1 MQNLTTQEQGYLQQ
15 PEGREATSFNTEAAQ
30 EFMAN
35 LRTKLDA
42 VLTGELQKLV
52 DGEDITEA
60 QYTAS
65 METVGDYLSDMLGQ
79 LPVWDVAR
87 RNDSLDDM
95 DAAYN
100 GAQE

>member
-1 MQNLTTQEQGYLQQ
+1 MSTAASQEQGYLQQ
-15 PEGREATSFNTEAAQ
+15 PEGRETTSFNTEAAQ

-42 VLTGELQKLV
+42 VLKEELQKLV
-52 DGEDITEA
+52 AGEDITEA
-60 QYTAS
+60 QYDAS
-65 METVGDYLSDMLGQ
+65 MATIDDYLSDMLGQ
-79 LPVWDVAR
+79 LPVWEVAR